1 MAEGVNLMCVDAT
14 KYLQQIL
21 GRIDWSHHFP
31 LCQDEKSTID
41 LRTDVMVMAE
51 TATAFRQYYIIAQK
65 VLLLLLLELSICFI
79 DVPRFLTKRGQE

>member
-1 MAEGVNLMCVDAT
+1 MISIKEHFVYDCSRNGP
-14 KYLQQIL
+14 LQQIL

-51 TATAFRQYYIIAQK
+51 TATAFSHSCIVAK
-65 VLLLLLLELSICFI
+65 VWS
-79 DVPRFLTKRGQE
+79 

>member
-1 MAEGVNLMCVDAT
+1 MISIKERFVYDCSRNGP
-14 KYLQQIL
+14 LQQIL

-51 TATAFRQYYIIAQK
+51 TATAFSHSCIVEK
-65 VLLLLLLELSICFI
+65 VWSYLFI
-79 DVPRFLTKRGQE
+79 LTPLTVTKVPGGSSP